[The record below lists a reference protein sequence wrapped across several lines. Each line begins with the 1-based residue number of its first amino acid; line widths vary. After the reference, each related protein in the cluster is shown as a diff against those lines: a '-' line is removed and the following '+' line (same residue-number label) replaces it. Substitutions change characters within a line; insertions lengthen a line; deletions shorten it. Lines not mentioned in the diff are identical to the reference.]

1 MPDRSW
7 LRPATVAPRRQLV
20 RAPPPGS
27 APATIRSHALLSAAA
42 VLPLLFGGVTGMT
55 RSVLVTGGNRGIGLA
70 IAQRFTADGDAV
82 TVTSRSGDPIEGLT
96 VAKCDIRDMAQVDA
110 AFTVAE
116 EANGPVEVLVA
127 NAGVTKD
134 QLLALMSEDDF
145 ADVIDTNLTGAY
157 RVTKRAVRGMI
168 RLRRG
173 RIILIS
179 SVVGLLG
186 SGGQANYAASKA
198 GLVGLARSLA
208 RELAS
213 RNITVNVV
221 APGFV
226 DTDMTAELPEDRKK
240 AILANVPL
248 ARYASAAEVAGAV
261 AFLAG
266 PDAAYVTGAVL
277 PVDGGLG
284 MGH

>member
-1 MPDRSW
+1 M
-7 LRPATVAPRRQLV
+7 
-20 RAPPPGS
+20 G
-27 APATIRSHALLSAAA
+27 
-42 VLPLLFGGVTGMT
+42 

-70 IAQRFTADGDAV
+70 IARRLAAGGDSV
-82 TVTSRSGDPIEGLT
+82 MVTSRSGDPVAGLP
-96 VAKCDIRDMAQVDA
+96 VVRCDVTSTESVGKAFA
-110 AFTVAE
+110 AAE
-116 EANGPVEVLVA
+116 AAHGPVEVLVA
-127 NAGVTKD
+127 NAGINHD

-145 ADVIDTNLTGAY
+145 SSVLDTNLTGAF

-168 RLRRG
+168 RARRG
-173 RIILIS
+173 RLIYIS

-198 GLVGLARSLA
+198 GLVGLARSTA

-213 RNITVNVV
+213 RAITANVV

-226 DTDMTAELPEDRKK
+226 DSDMTAALPEERKA
-240 AILANVPL
+240 AILAQIPL
-248 ARYASAAEVAGAV
+248 ARYGAADEVAGV
-261 AFLAG
+261 VQFLAG
-266 PDAAYVTGAVL
+266 DDAGYITGAVI